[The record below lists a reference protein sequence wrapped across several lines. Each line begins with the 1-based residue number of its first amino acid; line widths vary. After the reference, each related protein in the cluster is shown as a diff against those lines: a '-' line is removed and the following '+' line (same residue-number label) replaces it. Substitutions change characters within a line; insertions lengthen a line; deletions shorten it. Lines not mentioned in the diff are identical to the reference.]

1 MELQLPF
8 PGDTI
13 HGLLKFKGDFR
24 MQSAYPLSRCP
35 ACKKAFRMEITRLA
49 SPPPNLGLIICPHCG
64 LKFQR
69 FDPQYLKGPSPH
81 ATAR

>member
-1 MELQLPF
+1 
-8 PGDTI
+8 
-13 HGLLKFKGDFR
+13 
-24 MQSAYPLSRCP
+24 MQSDYPLSRCP

-49 SPPPNLGLIICPHCG
+49 SPPPNLGQFACATPNLGLIVCPNCG

-69 FDPQYLKGPSPH
+69 FDPQYLRGPARH